1 MRTSVK
7 LSAPCFV
14 RTTDIE
20 ERTKLVSWLESIGY
34 TYCVGCFNA
43 RSAISSPLIP
53 YIMVSTRAETDFV
66 ECLLYRPDNG
76 IDCGCDVGLFRTLAA
91 IGHSNT
97 LEQQERSM
105 RVQVKIVAFATDK
118 NEWGN
123 AYCSYC
129 PATRYFFGRGDT
141 IEEVVADVQGHL
153 LNLLCHRFIHKNLL
167 NCGWTITEN
176 SVKPPIFTDEEVVK
190 LTEKSYGMTIPEPL
204 IVELNVEV
212 PKVYNPCMY
221 DETGNKYRTIETA
234 SGTGCSR

>member
-1 MRTSVK
+1 MG
-7 LSAPCFV
+7 
-14 RTTDIE
+14 
-20 ERTKLVSWLESIGY
+20 ER
-34 TYCVGCFNA
+34 
-43 RSAISSPLIP
+43 
-53 YIMVSTRAETDFV
+53 
-66 ECLLYRPDNG
+66 LLQLLPSDE
-76 IDCGCDVGLFRTLAA
+76 IL
-91 IGHSNT
+91 
-97 LEQQERSM
+97 
-105 RVQVKIVAFATDK
+105 
-118 NEWGN
+118 
-123 AYCSYC
+123 
-129 PATRYFFGRGDT
+129 FGRGDT

>member
-34 TYCVGCFNA
+34 TYCVGCLNA

-76 IDCGCDVGLFRTLAA
+76 IDCGCNVGLFKTLAA
-91 IGHSNT
+91 IGHSDT

-105 RVQVKIVAFATDK
+105 RVRVKIVAFATDK
-118 NEWGN
+118 NEWGTLI
-123 AYCSYC
+123 AVI
-129 PATRYFFGRGDT
+129 AQRRDT
-141 IEEVVADVQGHL
+141 
-153 LNLLCHRFIHKNLL
+153 F
-167 NCGWTITEN
+167 
-176 SVKPPIFTDEEVVK
+176 SVGAIQ
-190 LTEKSYGMTIPEPL
+190 
-204 IVELNVEV
+204 
-212 PKVYNPCMY
+212 
-221 DETGNKYRTIETA
+221 
-234 SGTGCSR
+234 

>member
-7 LSAPCFV
+7 LSTPCFV

-105 RVQVKIVAFATDK
+105 RVRVKIVAFATDK
-118 NEWGN
+118 NEWGTLI
-123 AYCSYC
+123 AVI
-129 PATRYFFGRGDT
+129 AQRRDT
-141 IEEVVADVQGHL
+141 
-153 LNLLCHRFIHKNLL
+153 F
-167 NCGWTITEN
+167 
-176 SVKPPIFTDEEVVK
+176 SVGAIQ
-190 LTEKSYGMTIPEPL
+190 
-204 IVELNVEV
+204 
-212 PKVYNPCMY
+212 
-221 DETGNKYRTIETA
+221 
-234 SGTGCSR
+234 

>member
-1 MRTSVK
+1 M
-7 LSAPCFV
+7 
-14 RTTDIE
+14 
-20 ERTKLVSWLESIGY
+20 
-34 TYCVGCFNA
+34 
-43 RSAISSPLIP
+43 
-53 YIMVSTRAETDFV
+53 
-66 ECLLYRPDNG
+66 
-76 IDCGCDVGLFRTLAA
+76 
-91 IGHSNT
+91 
-97 LEQQERSM
+97 
-105 RVQVKIVAFATDK
+105 
-118 NEWGN
+118 
-123 AYCSYC
+123 
-129 PATRYFFGRGDT
+129 
-141 IEEVVADVQGHL
+141 ADVQGHL